1 MPSSKASSKPSRM
14 SCWLMWLNSVLSL
27 CLICS
32 TLVSAQSTGGR
43 ILGRVADSSGAVLAK
58 VKVTATNEATGI
70 SRETQ
75 TNDSGDYVFP
85 EVPVGTYTLSFDS
98 SGFKNLVRKGVTLQV
113 NQVITLNMTMQI
125 GASKE
130 VVEVTSEAPLVDTTT
145 TQLGAVADARS
156 VSQLPLNSRDTYQFL
171 QLQPG
176 VMSTVGSS
184 NSVVYGSSNA
194 GAVSVNGGRGRSNNF
209 SVNGGDA
216 NDQFVNLPTVQPTPD
231 SIEEFRVLTNTFD
244 AEYGRN
250 SGSVVNVVTKSGT
263 NSLHGNLY
271 EFFRNTLLNADG
283 YCLAETRGVPCE
295 EPKSNQNQFGG
306 TFGGPIKKDRT
317 FFFTSYEGR
326 RIRQGI
332 PSPLVFVPTAA
343 QRPANDPAHM
353 VNGHIVGDFSKLADG
368 TTAPPFG
375 GTLSNSYALVPGTQ
389 PNQIRPNCQQAANDV
404 AGHPVTIQDNAPY
417 SAIFPT
423 NKIPLECM
431 DPTAVDLLQ
440 FVPTPAN
447 NSDALET
454 APVQPDRGDQFTVK
468 FDHRINDKQNLSIYY
483 YFDDHHVISPFAQFQ
498 LAGANVPGFGSI
510 TNERFQQWNI
520 SHTWTISNTTVN
532 EFRFNYNREAQ
543 KTFQHPVRTSTVQGS
558 CPPAPSWLTAAFN
571 NSPVPCFSDGTQ
583 ANALGIHPN
592 LGAQLE
598 GVPFVQVSGGFNIGN
613 NGEGELPQVGN
624 SFQWSDSVSKIV
636 GRHSIKFGGDVRRQR
651 FDQVLYFDVNGEFFV
666 DGTST
671 NTVGADTNF
680 PDYMLG
686 FPGSYGQGSAQV
698 ENVRS
703 TALYLFAQ
711 DSWKIKPNLTLNY
724 GLRWELNTPIA
735 DISKHVQT
743 FRPGQVSTVYPCG
756 GPNTDCSSM
765 TPVGL
770 VVPGDKGISNAMT
783 QTYYKAFAPRIGIA
797 WSPGNSGKTSIRA
810 GWGLF
815 YNPIEQLVLEQFS
828 AEPPFGGSTFPF
840 NTFFNTPFLD
850 QSGGFS
856 YPNPFGLPSLAG
868 VNGILNPPRN
878 KPVDWGMFRPILLF
892 GQFQPKMRS
901 QYSAQ
906 YNLTIERELARDLKL
921 QVGYVGSQGH
931 RLLATHDLN
940 YGNPQTCLDLAALA
954 AAYPGDA
961 THPGIGTGC
970 AQYFADSFFS
980 IPTQAYDSNG
990 NFVNVVTPSG
1000 GFHLPYGTS
1009 GPSVIPGGTAVS
1021 SVAPNG
1027 ITLVGLR
1034 RYSSPQCDPL
1044 TGNGCPGDGI
1054 PVFSSIF
1061 AQDTIA
1067 SSAYNSL
1074 QASLDKRFAH
1084 GLQFTAAYTFSKSF
1098 DEASSFEGILN
1109 PIDPRRSRSLSTFDA
1124 RHRIVLSYYW
1134 ELPFRKFSG
1143 ATGKMVN
1150 GWALSGITSFQTG
1163 FPIRITTLSDNELMY
1178 SFDFELPGE
1187 PDLIAPFHTMKPQ
1200 SNANYFFDPTSFS
1213 EANTLGR
1220 IGNSPRTICCGP
1232 HISNSDFAILKVIAL
1247 SETRHID
1254 FRAEFFNIFN
1264 HTQFFNPDGNVSDGA
1279 QFGQVTESRD
1289 PRQLQFAL
1297 KFFF

>member
-1 MPSSKASSKPSRM
+1 MPSSKSSRM
-14 SCWLMWLNSVLSL
+14 SSWLVLSL

-32 TLVSAQSTGGR
+32 TLTFAQSTGGR
-43 ILGRVADSSGAVLAK
+43 ILGRVADSSGAVLAN
-58 VKVTATNEATGI
+58 VKVTATNDATGI
-70 SRETQ
+70 VRETK
-75 TNDSGDYVFP
+75 TNASGDYVFP
-85 EVPVGTYTLSFDS
+85 EVPVGTYTLSFDL
-98 SGFKNLVRKGVTLQV
+98 SGFKTNVRKSVTLDV
-113 NQVITLNMTMQI
+113 NQVITLNLSMQV

-130 VVEVTSEAPLVDTTT
+130 VVEVTSEAPLIDTTT

-156 VSQLPLNSRDTYQFL
+156 VTQLPLNSRDTYQFL

-184 NSVVYGSSNA
+184 NSIVYGSDRA

-216 NDQFVNLPTVQPTPD
+216 NDQFVNLPTVQPSPD

-263 NSLHGNLY
+263 NSVHGNVY
-271 EFFRNTLLNADG
+271 EFFRNTLLNANP
-283 YCLAETRGVPCE
+283 YCFTSVQGIPCDK
-295 EPKSNQNQFGG
+295 PKFNQNQFGG
-306 TFGGPIKKDRT
+306 TFGGPIVKDRT

-332 PSPLVFVPTAA
+332 PSPLVFVPTASE
-343 QRPANDPAHM
+343 RPSATQPFA
-353 VNGHIVGDFSKLADG
+353 DFSSES
-368 TTAPPFG
+368 TFG
-375 GTLSNSYALVPGTQ
+375 GTLTNAFAL
-389 PNQIRPNCQQAANDV
+389 NQRPNCTTAL
-404 AGHPVTIQDNAPY
+404 GSAPNIPDGQLY
-417 SAIFPT
+417 SEVFPG
-423 NKIPLECM
+423 NIIPLGCL

-440 FVPTPAN
+440 YVPIPAN
-447 NSDALET
+447 NNSALVT
-454 APVQPDRGDQFTVK
+454 TPVQPDRGDQFTVK

-543 KTFQHPVRTSTVQGS
+543 RTFQRPTFTTTVQNS
-558 CPPAPSWLTAAFN
+558 CPPAPAWLTDVTG
-571 NSPVPCFSDGTQ
+571 PVPCFSDGTP
-583 ANALGIHPN
+583 ANTLGIHPN
-592 LGAQLE
+592 LGPKFE
-598 GVPFVQVSGGFNIGN
+598 GVPFVQVSGGFSIGN
-613 NGEGELPQVGN
+613 NGEGEVPQVGN
-624 SFQWSDSVSKIV
+624 SFQWSDSISKIL
-636 GRHSIKFGGDVRRQR
+636 GKHSLKFGGDVRRQR
-651 FDQVLYFDVNGEFFV
+651 FDQTLYFDVNGEFFV

-671 NTVGADTNF
+671 NSPVGDTVF
-680 PDYMLG
+680 SDYMLG

-743 FRPGQVSTVYPCG
+743 FRPGQVSTVFPCG

-770 VVPGDKGISNAMT
+770 VVPGDAGVSNGLT
-783 QTYYKAFAPRIGIA
+783 QTYYKAFAPRIGIS
-797 WSPGNSGKTSIRA
+797 WSPGTSGKTSIKA

-840 NTFFNTPFLD
+840 NTLFNTPFLD
-850 QSGGFS
+850 QSGGFF
-856 YPNPFGLPSLAG
+856 YPNPFGLSSLGG
-868 VNGILNPPRN
+868 VNGILNPQRGQ
-878 KPVDWGMFRPILLF
+878 PVDWGMFRPILLF

-906 YNLTIERELARDLKL
+906 YNLTIERELTRDLKL

-940 YGNPQTCLDLAALA
+940 YGNPQTCLDLNAVL
-954 AAYPGDA
+954 GD
-961 THPGIGTGC
+961 GTCGP
-970 AQYFADSFFS
+970 YFADSAFS
-980 IPTQAYDSNG
+980 IPAGTVLPVD
-990 NFVNVVTPSG
+990 
-1000 GFHLPYGTS
+1000 FHLPYAQNN
-1009 GPSVIPGGTAVS
+1009 SVIPAGTTLT
-1021 SVAPNG
+1021 NG
-1027 ITLVGLR
+1027 LTLVGLR

-1067 SSAYNSL
+1067 TSAYNSL

-1109 PIDPRRSRSLSTFDA
+1109 PIDPRRSRALSVFDA

-1134 ELPFRKFSG
+1134 DLPFHHYTG
-1143 ATGKMVN
+1143 AAGKVLN
-1150 GWALSGITSFQTG
+1150 GWALSGITTFQTG
-1163 FPIRITTLSDNELMY
+1163 FPIRITTLDDQELMY

-1187 PDLIAPFHTMKPQ
+1187 PDLVTPFHTLKPQ
-1200 SNANYFFDPTSFS
+1200 SNGNYFFDPTSFS
-1213 EANTLGR
+1213 EANTFGR
-1220 IGNSPRTICCGP
+1220 IGNAPRTICCGP
-1232 HISNSDFAILKVIAL
+1232 HISNTDFALLKTIQL
-1247 SETRHID
+1247 SEAMHVD
-1254 FRAEFFNIFN
+1254 FRAELFNIFN
-1264 HTQFFNPDGNVSDGA
+1264 HTQFFNPDGNFSDGQ
-1279 QFGQVTESRD
+1279 QFGQVGQARD
-1289 PRQLQFAL
+1289 PRLVQFAL